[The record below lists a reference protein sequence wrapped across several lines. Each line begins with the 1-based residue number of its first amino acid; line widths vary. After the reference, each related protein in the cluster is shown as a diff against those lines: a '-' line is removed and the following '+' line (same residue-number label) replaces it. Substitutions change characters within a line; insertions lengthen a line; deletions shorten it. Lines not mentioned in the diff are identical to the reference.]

1 MAHTIEELRHKNIAE
16 LREMAKGLEHEAVQG
31 YTQLNKE
38 HLVIALAK
46 ALGIQHTHHDVIGL
60 DKAQIKKRIREL
72 KIKREAALSA
82 HNHAELKAVRRN
94 IHRLKRQIHKAT
106 V

>member
-1 MAHTIEELRHKNIAE
+1 MAFTIEELKHKNIAE

-46 ALGIQHTHHDVIGL
+46 ALGIQHTHHDVIGV
-60 DKAQIKKRIREL
+60 DKAQIKKRIRDL
-72 KIKREAALSA
+72 KVKREAALSA

>member
-1 MAHTIEELRHKNIAE
+1 MALTIEELKHKNIAE

-46 ALGIQHTHHDVIGL
+46 AMGIQHTHHDVVGV
-60 DKAQIKKRIREL
+60 DKASIKKRIRDL
-72 KIKREAALSA
+72 KVRREAALTA
-82 HNHAELKAVRRN
+82 HNHAELKTVRRN

-106 V
+106 M